1 MTSKLP
7 VTITLLFLL
16 SGCFIGDEN
25 SWAGREDIVQAA
37 ARCGVANF
45 EPTDAPGGAYAAYV
59 RQEIPEAERKE
70 ECIYAD
76 LERQGL
82 LATR

>member
-1 MTSKLP
+1 MTVKRLLIGAP
-7 VTITLLFLL
+7 LFLAT
-16 SGCFIGDEN
+16 GCFVGDEN
-25 SWAGREDIVQAA
+25 DWASRQDVIQAA

-59 RQEIPEAERKE
+59 PPETPEAERKE
-70 ECIYAD
+70 DCIYAD